1 MLEKDD
7 CHISFQGSLG
17 KILFP
22 KSNYFDI
29 LIFTRIIKLVRKTAN
44 LLCHLSDVIANIQNY
59 IHAIKF
65 GTTVTLS
72 KSNFD
77 IREYNRG
84 YFEVKNKAKLI
95 QSGSKKVISSCSRSK
110 IHPSKDGEVCLII
123 QDGER
128 YNARI

>member
-1 MLEKDD
+1 MLGKDD

-59 IHAIKF
+59 THAIKAWNN
-65 GTTVTLS
+65 S
-72 KSNFD
+72 
-77 IREYNRG
+77 
-84 YFEVKNKAKLI
+84 YFVKKQFRHK
-95 QSGSKKVISSCSRSK
+95 GV
-110 IHPSKDGEVCLII
+110 
-123 QDGER
+123 
-128 YNARI
+128 